1 MMLEPT
7 LGHDDAAAAIDA
19 IREELAAR
27 GRTAVI
33 AVADPHGELIAL
45 ARLDGAPVS
54 SVAVATAKAR
64 TAARLRRPT
73 RVLGEQIRT
82 RGIAVSYY
90 ADPQLT
96 AFGGGVPVWSGR
108 QVVGAIAVS
117 GLSDQEDEELAALG
131 IARMPTPGLSAAA
144 A

>member
-7 LGHDDAAAAIDA
+7 LGHDDAAAAIEA

-27 GRTAVI
+27 GRTAVV
-33 AVADPHGELIAL
+33 AVADAHGELIAL

-73 RVLGEQIRT
+73 RVLGEQIRA
-82 RGIAVSYY
+82 RGIAVAYY

-96 AFGGGVPVWSGR
+96 AFGGGVPVWSGQ

-144 A
+144 T